1 MKIISK
7 FQKLFGINP
16 SKIMSKKDERKI
28 PFILGVI
35 PARFASTRLMGK
47 PLANIGGKPMIQHT
61 FEGASKSK
69 LLNKIIIAVDDSKV
83 ADVAKSF
90 GASVMMTPKEV
101 QTGTDRIAIVA
112 KEFPRADIIVNIQG
126 DEPFI
131 KGMMIDQAI
140 EPLLFD
146 PIVNVSTLAK
156 KINSAEELISPSI
169 PKVVFD
175 YENFALYFSRSP
187 IPFVREAADAS
198 EAIHLADIY
207 KHIGLYA
214 FRRESL
220 FRFTSLEQTDLERWE
235 KLEQLRML
243 EHGFKIKVVVTEY
256 DSFSVDTPE
265 DLKLARRLYS
275 KLKKKILKD
284 ENSKKS

>member
-1 MKIISK
+1 MIVSD
-7 FQKLFGINP
+7 
-16 SKIMSKKDERKI
+16 KKS
-28 PFILGVI
+28 PYILGVI

-47 PLANIGGKPMIQHT
+47 TLANIGGKPMIQHT
-61 FEGASKSK
+61 YESASKSK
-69 LLNKIIIAVDDSKV
+69 LLNKIIIAVDDDKV
-83 ADVAKSF
+83 ADVCKSF
-90 GASVMMTPKEV
+90 GAAVMMTPRDV
-101 QTGTDRIAIVA
+101 QTGSDRIAIVA

-131 KGMMIDQAI
+131 KGIMIDQAI

-146 PIVNVSTLAK
+146 ESINVSTLAK
-156 KINSAEELISPSI
+156 KIISIDELNSPSI

-175 YENFALYFSRSP
+175 YENFALYFSRST
-187 IPFVREAADAS
+187 IPYVRDAKDES
-198 EAIHLADIY
+198 EILEMADIY

-243 EHGFKIKVVVTEY
+243 EHGFKIKVVVTEF
-256 DSFSVDTPE
+256 DTFSVDTPD
-265 DLKLARRLYS
+265 DLKIARRLYS
-275 KLKKKILKD
+275 KLKKKKLKN
-284 ENSKKS
+284 ENTKKS